1 MKNTKTNAG
10 SFAIA
15 KLKAKRRGLLTIIA
29 IAVIT
34 VTGFS
39 FTACSK
45 ILGAAAKKAVELATG
60 GDSKK
65 GGGISGLADIV
76 TSGIGPGFL
85 TINGLPENMASV
97 GVFKSGTDISTKSK
111 YKAAMDS
118 DSSGVAAGFNMNIS
132 EFNKIPLVKTDYSG
146 GIDMFWKGT
155 GSFPVV
161 LVSPNN
167 TVYYASVKFS
177 KGSATVNFS
186 SFKEVK

>member
-1 MKNTKTNAG
+1 MKNFYKV
-10 SFAIA
+10 
-15 KLKAKRRGLLTIIA
+15 L
-29 IAVIT
+29 VITVLVT

-39 FTACSK
+39 FTACGR
-45 ILGAAAKKAVELATG
+45 ILAAAGKKAVELAAG
-60 GDSKK
+60 GDSAK
-65 GGGISGLADIV
+65 GGGIPGLKDIV

-85 TINGLPENMASV
+85 TINGLPDNMASI

-111 YKAAMDS
+111 YNAARDS
-118 DSSGVAAGFNMNIS
+118 DGGGVAAGFNMRLS

-146 GIDMFWKGT
+146 GINMFWKET
-155 GSFPVV
+155 GSFPVA
-161 LVSPNN
+161 LVSPDN